1 MTLADFPIAQL
12 GNPILHQVA
21 RPIENFADLELQQLI
36 DEMMASLQKNNGV
49 GLAAPQVER
58 SLQLLIVASRPNPRY
73 PDAPTMRPT
82 VMANPKILARSQAME
97 KGWEGCLSVPGI
109 RGFVPRHQTIEVSY
123 CDREGSHHQQVLEGF
138 VARIFQHEFDHLEG
152 FVFLDRV
159 ESNRDLI
166 SEAEYLKQLSPADF
180 TQRSSAEQS
189 LNHCDGH

>member
-58 SLQLLIVASRPNPRY
+58 SLQLLIVASRPTPRY

-166 SEAEYLKQLSPADF
+166 SETEYLKQLSPADF